1 MFDWLGDLLEWIGD
15 LLSSMG
21 AEVAG
26 GICNSIAKWIYEMIY
41 GSAAV
46 LFKMMGNMGVQVVD
60 LPFCKTLI
68 KLFSMFGWAMFV
80 VGVVVAVGDLGIEAG
95 SREVNLKGFFLNL
108 LKGFFAA
115 QLFATVPI
123 ALYRWTVT
131 IGGGILHDLVGV
143 GADSIGQAVADTW
156 SQIPEATE
164 EVRESLGLAG
174 GFGELLNPNHIIIAM
189 LVEIVFMIV
198 FIYCIGKLFLDNLK
212 RGGILLIQI
221 AVGSLYMVSI
231 PRGYTDG
238 FTGWCK
244 QVIALCLTQFL
255 QVLLMF
261 LGVLIFTDHMV
272 LATGILLAAKEV
284 PRIAAQFG
292 LDTSTR
298 VNLQSAAY
306 TAQTAI
312 RLTQIVAGAK

>member
-26 GICNSIAKWIYEMIY
+26 GICNSIAKWIYEQIY
-41 GSAAV
+41 DAAAA
-46 LFKMMGNMGVQVVD
+46 LFRLMGNMGVEVVD
-60 LPFCKTLI
+60 LTFCKTLV
-68 KLFSMFGWAMFV
+68 KLFSMFGWAMFA
-80 VGVVVAVGDLGIEAG
+80 VGVVIAVGDLGIEAG

-115 QLFATVPI
+115 RLFSTLPI

-131 IGGGILHDLVGV
+131 VGGSILHDLVGV

-156 SQIPEATE
+156 SRIPEATE
-164 EVRESLGLAG
+164 AVTESLGMADGIAG
-174 GFGELLNPNHIIIAM
+174 MLNPNYVISAM
-189 LVEIVFMIV
+189 LVQTVFMIV

-244 QVIALCLTQFL
+244 QVIGLCLTQFL

-272 LATGILLAAKEV
+272 LATGVLLAAKEV

-312 RLTQIVAGAK
+312 RLTQVVANAK